1 MKKSYTNGFV
11 EIAIQIHFKMI
22 NIPKQ
27 IEKFNFVLIQ
37 GQTKKPFEK
46 EWHKKIHKKFDKD
59 FQEHIKQG
67 NNYGVQSNNSFI
79 GNKFL
84 IVIDFDTKEF
94 QDKVINLFPKN
105 IYNNFWK

>member
-37 GQTKKPFEK
+37 GQTKNHLKKNGIKKSIKNLIRIFKNILSK
-46 EWHKKIHKKFDKD
+46 EIIMVF
-59 FQEHIKQG
+59 
-67 NNYGVQSNNSFI
+67 
-79 GNKFL
+79 
-84 IVIDFDTKEF
+84 
-94 QDKVINLFPKN
+94 KVIILLLE
-105 IYNNFWK
+105 INF